1 MKNQGEDMQKVI
13 QRNEK
18 FVRENS
24 IHERNTSLD
33 ALRVLCMFL
42 IVLGHAMAHGHV
54 LDTLSPNSINYYIVN
69 ILRAFLSV
77 HVNCFV
83 LISGYFLCT
92 YKFRLSKVFFIWWQ
106 TFFWSVTLY
115 IFVCISGIVPFEIES
130 LLRACLPFTQQ
141 RYWFVTTYLLM
152 YVLIPLLNAAIH
164 TMSQRQ
170 HAFFIA
176 TFFFIYIVLQ
186 NLFFWKKFTSTNS
199 YDPLFFAFLYMIAAY
214 FRLYP
219 AKRTQLRYFLC
230 YFLVCLFSA
239 IWKIGMGLFTSK
251 IVGES
256 MGDSIF
262 LSYSSITM
270 VIASASLFR
279 FFEGL
284 SITNRLAQKVVTL
297 LSSLTFGVYLIHEQP
312 EIRAFLWEKLLRPG
326 NYVQSPFLILF
337 LLGIALFVFLLCA
350 LLEYLRNRVSEL
362 FSIRK
367 LIIAISNRVKLRA
380 VSLAEM
386 VFNLKDKEK

>member
-1 MKNQGEDMQKVI
+1 MED
-13 QRNEK
+13 R
-18 FVRENS
+18 
-24 IHERNTSLD
+24 H
-33 ALRVLCMFL
+33 
-42 IVLGHAMAHGHV
+42 
-54 LDTLSPNSINYYIVN
+54 
-69 ILRAFLSV
+69 
-77 HVNCFV
+77 
-83 LISGYFLCT
+83 
-92 YKFRLSKVFFIWWQ
+92 
-106 TFFWSVTLY
+106 
-115 IFVCISGIVPFEIES
+115 GIVYKQDS
-130 LLRACLPFTQQ
+130 WR
-141 RYWFVTTYLLM
+141 
-152 YVLIPLLNAAIH
+152 IH
-164 TMSQRQ
+164 
-170 HAFFIA
+170 
-176 TFFFIYIVLQ
+176 
-186 NLFFWKKFTSTNS
+186 
-199 YDPLFFAFLYMIAAY
+199 
-214 FRLYP
+214 
-219 AKRTQLRYFLC
+219 
-230 YFLVCLFSA
+230 
-239 IWKIGMGLFTSK
+239 
-251 IVGES
+251 
-256 MGDSIF
+256 GDSIF

>member
-1 MKNQGEDMQKVI
+1 MQKVI

-42 IVLGHAMAHGHV
+42 IVLGHAMVHGHV

-69 ILRAFLSV
+69 ILRAFFSV

-130 LLRACLPFTQQ
+130 LLRACLPVTQQ

-239 IWKIGMGLFTSK
+239 IWKIGMELFTNK

-367 LIIAISNRVKLRA
+367 LIIAISNRVKIRA

>member
-1 MKNQGEDMQKVI
+1 MQKVI

-42 IVLGHAMAHGHV
+42 IVLGHAMVHGHV

-130 LLRACLPFTQQ
+130 LLRACLPVTQQ

-239 IWKIGMGLFTSK
+239 IWKIGMELFTNK

-380 VSLAEM
+380 VSLTEM

>member
-1 MKNQGEDMQKVI
+1 MQKVI

-42 IVLGHAMAHGHV
+42 IVLGHAMVHGHV

-130 LLRACLPFTQQ
+130 LLRACLPVTQQ

-239 IWKIGMGLFTSK
+239 IWKIGMELFTNK

-367 LIIAISNRVKLRA
+367 LIIAISNRVKIRA

>member
-1 MKNQGEDMQKVI
+1 MQKVI

-42 IVLGHAMAHGHV
+42 IVLGHAMVHGHV

-130 LLRACLPFTQQ
+130 LLRACLPVTQQ

>member
-1 MKNQGEDMQKVI
+1 
-13 QRNEK
+13 
-18 FVRENS
+18 
-24 IHERNTSLD
+24 
-33 ALRVLCMFL
+33 
-42 IVLGHAMAHGHV
+42 
-54 LDTLSPNSINYYIVN
+54 
-69 ILRAFLSV
+69 
-77 HVNCFV
+77 
-83 LISGYFLCT
+83 
-92 YKFRLSKVFFIWWQ
+92 
-106 TFFWSVTLY
+106 
-115 IFVCISGIVPFEIES
+115 
-130 LLRACLPFTQQ
+130 
-141 RYWFVTTYLLM
+141 
-152 YVLIPLLNAAIH
+152 
-164 TMSQRQ
+164 
-170 HAFFIA
+170 
-176 TFFFIYIVLQ
+176 
-186 NLFFWKKFTSTNS
+186 
-199 YDPLFFAFLYMIAAY
+199 MIAAY

-239 IWKIGMGLFTSK
+239 IWKIGMELFTNK

>member
-1 MKNQGEDMQKVI
+1 MVAD
-13 QRNEK
+13 
-18 FVRENS
+18 
-24 IHERNTSLD
+24 
-33 ALRVLCMFL
+33 
-42 IVLGHAMAHGHV
+42 
-54 LDTLSPNSINYYIVN
+54 
-69 ILRAFLSV
+69 
-77 HVNCFV
+77 
-83 LISGYFLCT
+83 
-92 YKFRLSKVFFIWWQ
+92 
-106 TFFWSVTLY
+106 FFWSVTLY

-130 LLRACLPFTQQ
+130 LLRVCLPFTQQ

-176 TFFFIYIVLQ
+176 TFCFICIVLQ
-186 NLFFWKKFTSTNS
+186 KLFFWRKFGSTSS
-199 YDPLFFAFLYMIAAY
+199 YGPVFFEVLYMIAAY

-284 SITNRLAQKVVTL
+284 SITNRLDLKVVTL
-297 LSSLTFGVYLIHEQP
+297 LSSITFGVYLIHEQP

-367 LIIAISNRVKLRA
+367 LIIAISNRVILRA

-386 VFNLKDKEK
+386 VFNLKDKEKY